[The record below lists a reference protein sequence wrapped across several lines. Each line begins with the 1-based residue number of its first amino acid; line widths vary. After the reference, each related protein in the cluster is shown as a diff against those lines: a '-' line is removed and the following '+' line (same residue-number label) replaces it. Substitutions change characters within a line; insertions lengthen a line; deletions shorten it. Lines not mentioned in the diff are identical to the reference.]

1 MSAAASNAPFQTG
14 QRPGAGGPPLNPR
27 HIVYAGSFDPLTLG
41 HLDIIRRG
49 AAAFDRLTVGIGIN
63 PEKTPLFSPEERLQ
77 LVQNVV
83 SDLPNVQVLA
93 FSGLT
98 VEFARQ
104 VGARVLLRGIRT
116 LSDIETEFTM
126 TLANRTLDPEIE
138 TFFLMASDRY
148 THVSSTLIRQIALLG
163 QGKARDRLAEFV
175 PPAVLA
181 PLLAKYSSAAGS

>member
-181 PLLAKYSSAAGS
+181 PLLAKYSSVAGS